1 MHQAM
6 LLQVAKRVCQDGEGK
21 LEALSPT
28 FRTMVYG
35 LLCTERWQMS
45 FIARCGGR
53 IVTATCTQKRRRN
66 DVKPEAARFASF
78 LANIRFNFAC

>member
-6 LLQVAKRVCQDGEGK
+6 LLQVAKRVCQGGEGK

-35 LLCTERWQMS
+35 LLCTERW
-45 FIARCGGR
+45 
-53 IVTATCTQKRRRN
+53 
-66 DVKPEAARFASF
+66 
-78 LANIRFNFAC
+78 